1 MMQENWEDAGEE
13 KNKSGNWRKCPNGER
28 RRLPSK
34 RGDAKTLKPRPLKGE
49 MKYCFFFLT
58 YILSFLSI
66 AVDSHFGILRKAVV

>member
-13 KNKSGNWRKCPNGER
+13 KNKSGNWRQYQHGER

-49 MKYCFFFLT
+49 VKYCFFFLPT
-58 YILSFLSI
+58 LFLFYRLLLTVILES
-66 AVDSHFGILRKAVV
+66 